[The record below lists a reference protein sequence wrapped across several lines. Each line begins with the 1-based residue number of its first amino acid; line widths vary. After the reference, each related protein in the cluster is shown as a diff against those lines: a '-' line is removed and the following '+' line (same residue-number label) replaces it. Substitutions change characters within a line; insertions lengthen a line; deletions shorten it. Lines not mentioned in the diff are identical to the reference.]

1 MNKEINEEIN
11 EEINI
16 AKYQPRYFS
25 YIYMDKNTNIYIEEK
40 ITRHK
45 AKPKQAA
52 RIALTAICHK
62 QKLENI
68 KVKFI
73 IKEHIDNNDKKYFA
87 YEGKKIELEQP
98 VTIKCNDKSI
108 TYKYD
113 YELKKISLE
122 ESEDLI
128 NDIKNKEIDNIS
140 INFSNIMF
148 N

>member
-1 MNKEINEEIN
+1 MNKEINTDLN
-11 EEINI
+11 T
-16 AKYQPRYFS
+16 ALYKPRYFC

-40 ITRHK
+40 FTGHM

-52 RIALTAICHK
+52 RKALVAICDK

-68 KVKFI
+68 KIKFI